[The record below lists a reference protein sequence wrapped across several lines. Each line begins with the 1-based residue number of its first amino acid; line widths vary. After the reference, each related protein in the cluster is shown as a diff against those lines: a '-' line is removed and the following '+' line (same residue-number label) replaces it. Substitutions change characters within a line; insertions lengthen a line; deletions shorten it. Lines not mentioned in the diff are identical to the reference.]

1 MKEHR
6 YQPRN
11 PLQAID
17 PKAFLGLF
25 MELED
30 PENDTRDDAT
40 IVTVRG
46 PLSQYS
52 DWWEDSYEAIR
63 ERVEEAC
70 QQSASVIALRIDSPG
85 GDVAGLFDTAR
96 AIRAACDD
104 ADKKLV
110 VHVEGQCC
118 SAAYALACVADR
130 FVASRTAEV
139 GSIGVIAARVDE
151 SRALENMGVKIS
163 MIYSGDRKADG
174 CPYTQM
180 SDDERAEFQA
190 DIDSLAQE
198 FFNFVSSRRGISAEE
213 IAALEAATYRGDAA
227 LAAKLVDELGSFD
240 EMIASLGAETGV
252 TMSKAEEARDALR
265 AMEEDEESSEEERE
279 NARRAL
285 AALDGEDEKKDEDA
299 ESAESESDEEEEN
312 DSAEDDDD
320 EKAKAVSAKTAGEL
334 AARGS
339 DLERRLEK
347 LERQNEAAER
357 KRLLAA
363 HGSVSPGMAKLLAS
377 KPIAE
382 VKAVLAEIPKPRKPK
397 LGDHAA
403 TTTVP
408 ATRGTD
414 PENQSLL
421 PPEEAKA
428 LRRAMGLGKEKYGVV
443 KKGNVQILGAPLDEG
458 GES

>member
-1 MKEHR
+1 MKKHR

-11 PLQAID
+11 TLLAID

-96 AIRAACDD
+96 AIRAACN
-104 ADKKLV
+104 AAGKQLV

-151 SRALENMGVKIS
+151 SRALESIGVKIS

-198 FFNFVSSRRGISAEE
+198 FFNFVASRRGISADE

-227 LAAKLVDELGSFD
+227 LSVGLVDELGSFD
-240 EMIASLGAETGV
+240 QMIASLGAETGV
-252 TMSKAEEARDALR
+252 TMSKMEEARDALR

-312 DSAEDDDD
+312 DSAEDDD

-339 DLERRLEK
+339 DLERRLVK

-357 KRLLAA
+357 KRLIKA
-363 HGSVSPGMAKLLAS
+363 HGSVSPGMAKLLAT

-382 VKAVLAEIPKPRKPK
+382 VKSILDEIPKPKKPK

-421 PPEEAKA
+421 PPDEAKA
-428 LRRAMGLGKEKYGVV
+428 LRRAMGLGKEKFGVI
-443 KKGNVQILGAPLDEG
+443 KKGNVQILGAPMDEG